1 MFKWVQVVN
10 AKVKSKIWK
19 SKALNSKYGT
29 LLMLSNSVSG
39 SGLEYKRDYLGN
51 KINLISCFF
60 MVSNNIFLTFLLNEL
75 VNDKNNAVLI

>member
-29 LLMLSNSVSG
+29 FVVLSNSVSG
-39 SGLEYKRDYLGN
+39 SGLEYKRDFLGN
-51 KINLISCFF
+51 KIHLISFF
-60 MVSNNIFLTFLLNEL
+60 SWSVIIFFFDFPIE
-75 VNDKNNAVLI
+75 